1 MDAIKS
7 LSIYRESIINSLWTL
22 DSFPEELRE
31 FAAKE
36 RRYLEGVVKSVE
48 ADIRF
53 HLDAENKTDRT

>member
-36 RRYLEGVVKSVE
+36 RRYLEGVVKNVE

-53 HLDAENKTDRT
+53 HLDAENNTD

>member
-36 RRYLEGVVKSVE
+36 RRYLEGVVKNVE

-53 HLDAENKTDRT
+53 HLDAENSAD